1 MRIIVSRT
9 AHCSDRDGTRS
20 NILHHVLEG
29 CDHCKSPTTAWSS
42 VKKAVQ
48 SIVCYVSTNQL
59 TDGTDPVEACVRPG
73 VWVSPNTLES
83 EVVAGGSQEIGGGQ
97 EEGEEGQEGETMS
110 GLGECHGAHV
120 SDVESGEE
128 DTRVDISPNSEESE
142 EEEWCSRGRGTST
155 VLLLL
160 DCGFTK
166 L

>member
-1 MRIIVSRT
+1 
-9 AHCSDRDGTRS
+9 
-20 NILHHVLEG
+20 
-29 CDHCKSPTTAWSS
+29 
-42 VKKAVQ
+42 
-48 SIVCYVSTNQL
+48 
-59 TDGTDPVEACVRPG
+59 
-73 VWVSPNTLES
+73 
-83 EVVAGGSQEIGGGQ
+83 
-97 EEGEEGQEGETMS
+97 MS
-110 GLGECHGAHV
+110 GLGECHGSQS